1 VSDTPTPIQRFV
13 DAARQCTVAKNWY
26 AALTLSLTLP
36 DICSALED
44 PGPGKVAKRYTDWC
58 RRYLE
63 PRFTTN
69 VGTPPQKRVFLS
81 AEDCFQARNSIVHEG
96 SSEILASKRNDL
108 DRFEFF
114 SDGGHMNYV
123 GGGTYNGNP
132 QPNYL
137 QLRVDL
143 FCETIF
149 TAVGEWENDV
159 LSNVSIQ
166 QEMQKLLK
174 INEPGTVIGGIM
186 WG

>member
-1 VSDTPTPIQRFV
+1 MTVDSPIKKFV
-13 DAARQCTVAKNWY
+13 DAAQQCVATKNWY

-63 PRFTTN
+63 PKFTAN
-69 VGTPPQKRVFLS
+69 VGYPSTPKVFLS
-81 AEDCFQARNSIVHEG
+81 AENLFQARNSIVHEG
-96 SSEILASKRNDL
+96 SPEIIEGKRKEL

-114 SDGGHMNYV
+114 SEGGHMNYV
-123 GGGTYNGNP
+123 GGNTYNGVLEP
-132 QPNYL
+132 SYL

-143 FCETIF
+143 FCEAIF
-149 TAVGEWENDV
+149 AAVLKWEQDV
-159 LSNVSIQ
+159 AQNQAIQ
-166 QEMQKLLK
+166 TEMKKLLK
-174 INEPGTVIGGIM
+174 INSPGTVIGGIT